1 MKKFILLILVLQIC
15 CFCSKTYGQVAQFP
29 YLEGFENETF
39 TQGENLYFITDWFGN
54 YVDNRRVFQENIN
67 VRTGAFAM
75 GLWPV
80 AAEGEEEEEVEV
92 FAQLDLDLTGM
103 ENVVAKFWVATEATA
118 AYKHVKLYLKQS
130 MDKGLTFGPKFIMGT
145 DYRGFL
151 NADTP
156 YQEFTFPLH
165 TSANNNPNVVL
176 QFIVKSGARNGT
188 VAKLFIDDVYIYAA
202 PEDVFPPVAL
212 EPKPLNVNEINIG
225 FNESVDESA
234 LDPANYIFS
243 FGSPTGH
250 SDSESGGHKITDL
263 KELPTIG
270 SITHTEPDMLT
281 LNLNRPISIGKYYD
295 LEISNIKDLAG
306 NTMVTS
312 ISTFIYNP
320 LTKGLVI
327 SEIMYDEPPKEQNDN
342 LEFIEL
348 YNNTDAPIELG
359 GLMIKGGIAS
369 GKLPEFALQP
379 SSYWVTAKNSAA
391 FYDVFGVIVHEWMG
405 ANLSNDE
412 AESLFIVNTNH
423 HSGVMID
430 SLTYTPGKPWPEG
443 ASGLGHSM
451 ELIDVSADNSNPLN
465 WKDSNNYIGNYN
477 GIDIYASPGYA
488 NSILGT
494 KDSFKEKIIR
504 VYPNPVKDLL
514 IIDSKVKIIK
524 VEMYSVLGKKVL
536 EKKSNFNQ
544 IQTNGISHGVYIV
557 KIYSEDGF
565 IFKKIIKS

>member
-1 MKKFILLILVLQIC
+1 MKRFIILILVSHIC
-15 CFCSKTYGQVAQFP
+15 CFCSKTFGQVVQFP
-29 YLEGFENETF
+29 YLESFENETF
-39 TQGENLYFITDWFGN
+39 MQGENLYFITNWFGN
-54 YVDNRRVFQENIN
+54 YIDNIRIFQENTN
-67 VRTGAFAM
+67 VKNGTYAL
-75 GLWPV
+75 GLWPISE
-80 AAEGEEEEEVEV
+80 EGVDSEEIEISVKV
-92 FAQLDLDLTGM
+92 NLDLTGL

-130 MDKGLTFGPKFIMGT
+130 MDGGLTFGPKFIMGT

-156 YQEFTFPLH
+156 YQEFSFPLH
-165 TSANNNPNVVL
+165 TSANNNPNVIL
-176 QFIVKSGARNGT
+176 QFIAKSGARKGT

-202 PEDVFPPVAL
+202 PEDVFAPVAI

-243 FGSPTGH
+243 LGSTTGH
-250 SDSESGGHKITDL
+250 IDSETEGHKIVDL
-263 KELPTIG
+263 KELPTIS
-270 SITHTEPDMLT
+270 SITQTESDIFT
-281 LNLNRPISIGKYYD
+281 LNLNIPISIGKYYD

-312 ISTFIYNP
+312 TSTFIYNP
-320 LTKGLVI
+320 LTEGLVI
-327 SEIMYDEPPKEQNDN
+327 SEIMYDDPPKEQNDN

-348 YNNTDAPIELG
+348 YNNTDTPIELG

-379 SSYWVTAKNSAA
+379 DSYWVTAKNTTA
-391 FYDVFGVIVHEWMG
+391 FYNIFGVIVHEWIG

-423 HSGVMID
+423 HSDVKID